1 MSADLAPAVPA
12 TRPTGG
18 PAGPMDPRWFRVA
31 RSRRDTDDTVTLG
44 LESLDGAG
52 LRFSPGQFTM
62 LSAFG
67 AGEVP
72 ISVSGDPAR
81 PDRLVH
87 TIRDVGGVTRALA
100 AARPGDVLGV
110 RGPYGVGWGVEDA
123 RGGDVVVVAGG
134 IGLAP
139 VRPALLQVL
148 ESREQYGRV
157 TLLYGGRTPADLLF
171 GSELTGWSAAG
182 VLDLA
187 VTVDRASSS
196 WKGPVGLVTELVPA
210 ARFDPSRTLALV
222 CGPEVMMRYVAAA
235 LLHRGVP
242 AGRIRLSME
251 RNMRCGVGL
260 CGHCQLREH
269 LVCVD
274 GPVFALPSVAPLLKV
289 REL

>member
-1 MSADLAPAVPA
+1 
-12 TRPTGG
+12 
-18 PAGPMDPRWFRVA
+18 MDPRWFRVV
-31 RSRRDTDDTVTLG
+31 RSRRDTHDTVSLG

-67 AGEVP
+67 VGEVP
-72 ISVSGDPAR
+72 ISVSGDP
-81 PDRLVH
+81 
-87 TIRDVGGVTRALA
+87 
-100 AARPGDVLGV
+100 ARPGDVLGV